1 MPARCAPSV
10 FLSIPVPMRQPG
22 VGSQQ
27 RRLNVMTHIVGMA
40 NITLLNARQTG
51 RLQEIIEALR
61 LVDADCAPLRLTS
74 SAVHLEQ
81 HAGRVDFWLDGNEYV
96 VNGSIKANGAGV
108 WWVRRG
114 GSPLMRTA

>member
-1 MPARCAPSV
+1 M
-10 FLSIPVPMRQPG
+10 
-22 VGSQQ
+22 
-27 RRLNVMTHIVGMA
+27 MTHIVGMA